1 MGCDVCGN
9 DLVHAMGPIKS
20 PLLLLGA
27 YPGEEEVAEGMPW
40 VGKAGEILK
49 YELQLAG
56 IAWGTARVT
65 NMWMHIPPP
74 AKSDIYEACMSFN
87 ITQMMKE
94 LQGRVAVLLMGTD
107 PVNFFTGHGS
117 ADLSGLDVTGMCQL
131 MPKSVK
137 LVVASVNP
145 AQSLKGGAGEVR
157 FAIQKFAR
165 LSKEMR

>member
-117 ADLSGLDVTGMCQL
+117 ADLSGRNRYVPTDAEECEACSGVSEPRPVSEGW
-131 MPKSVK
+131 
-137 LVVASVNP
+137 
-145 AQSLKGGAGEVR
+145 GG
-157 FAIQKFAR
+157 
-165 LSKEMR
+165 